1 MYDTAY
7 HYSCPAS
14 DNCLRLPSL
23 SLFLNSNFV
32 MFLQFRNRC
41 LDWRAVMIIITVVR
55 GFYRVDRSVRP
66 SVRWLILNWTLFVC
80 RVFCN
85 RADLIICFSLHF
97 TLSLNKRTIAPRLKR
112 AYRSLD
118 STVFGQKF
126 YESFRKF
133 GGGFGPYWIPRWI
146 NKRGTNTT
154 PCLLIRTY
162 QQAREQRCWR

>member
-55 GFYRVDRSVRP
+55 GFYRVDRSFNSPSVRP
-66 SVRWLILNWTLFVC
+66 SVRWLILKWTLYVC

-85 RADLIICFSLHF
+85 RADLIICFTLHF

-112 AYRSLD
+112 TYRSLN
-118 STVFGQKF
+118 STVFAGQKF
-126 YESFRKF
+126 
-133 GGGFGPYWIPRWI
+133 
-146 NKRGTNTT
+146 
-154 PCLLIRTY
+154 
-162 QQAREQRCWR
+162 

>member
-41 LDWRAVMIIITVVR
+41 LDWRTVMIIITVVR
-55 GFYRVDRSVRP
+55 GFYLVDRSFILRP
-66 SVRWLILNWTLFVC
+66 SVRPLAYLNWTLFVC

-85 RADLIICFSLHF
+85 QADLIICFSLHF
-97 TLSLNKRTIAPRLKR
+97 TLSLNKRTFALRLK
-112 AYRSLD
+112 S
-118 STVFGQKF
+118 
-126 YESFRKF
+126 RKKLSRF
-133 GGGFGPYWIPRWI
+133 
-146 NKRGTNTT
+146 
-154 PCLLIRTY
+154 
-162 QQAREQRCWR
+162 CWSEVQGII

>member
-55 GFYRVDRSVRP
+55 GFYRVDRSFILRP
-66 SVRWLILNWTLFVC
+66 SVRPLAYFKLDVC
-80 RVFCN
+80 LSRFCN

-97 TLSLNKRTIAPRLKR
+97 ILSLNKRSIAPRLKR
-112 AYRSLD
+112 AHSCLN
-118 STVFGQKF
+118 STVFAGHKF
-126 YESFRKF
+126 EESFRKF
-133 GGGFGPYWIPRWI
+133 GGFGPYRIPR
-146 NKRGTNTT
+146 
-154 PCLLIRTY
+154 
-162 QQAREQRCWR
+162 